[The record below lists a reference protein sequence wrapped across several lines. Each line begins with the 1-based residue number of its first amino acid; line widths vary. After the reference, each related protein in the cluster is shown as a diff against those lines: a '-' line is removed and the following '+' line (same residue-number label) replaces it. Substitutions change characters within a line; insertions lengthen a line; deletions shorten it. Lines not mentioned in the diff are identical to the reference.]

1 MSARRVGPDFVGPHR
16 PATPMALHVLV
27 LCAAIAAFSPL
38 YSLQALYPVIVERFE
53 GGVGFAA
60 SLLTAT
66 TLVLAAASL
75 VSGRAA
81 AAFGARATVL
91 WALIGTV
98 TASVG
103 VALADGPVVL
113 VMWRIVQGATIAV
126 GLSSLISSLA
136 TLSPSGSASL
146 AASYSSGIVLGG
158 LIGRWLPAGAIAWGW
173 PRAFFAFAALQALML
188 VIVWMTFPSATDA
201 QSERLQRDSPSF
213 IAWVKLTANVLVHD
227 IPAIA
232 LGGFVLMVAQA
243 SITTFLSIRV
253 SEPPFS
259 WPTQALG
266 ALYLVFAPAL
276 VAVRVV
282 PGAIARFGAARTLLL
297 TTTTGI
303 GGVLLAS
310 FDVVL
315 PLIVGM
321 CAFSSAVFAAQ
332 TVFAH
337 LISTVRPEV
346 RNAASSAYL
355 SAYYLGAS
363 FGSVAPVAVWKSFGW
378 PGIVALVIASVI
390 GGAALALVIRRRQR
404 SVLAASHREEGI

>member
-1 MSARRVGPDFVGPHR
+1 
-16 PATPMALHVLV
+16 MALHVLV
-27 LCAAIAAFSPL
+27 LCAAITAFSPL

-60 SLLTAT
+60 SLLTVT

-81 AAFGARATVL
+81 AAFGPRAAVL

-103 VALADGPVVL
+103 VALADGSVVL

-126 GLSSLISSLA
+126 GLASLISSLA
-136 TLSPSGSASL
+136 TLSPFGSASL
-146 AASYSSGIVLGG
+146 AATYSSGIVLGG
-158 LIGRWLPAGAIAWGW
+158 LIGRWLPAGAMAWGW
-173 PRAFFAFAALQALML
+173 PLAFFAFAALQALML
-188 VIVWMTFPSATDA
+188 AIVWVTFPSELAPLP
-201 QSERLQRDSPSF
+201 SPSQRDSASF
-213 IAWVKLTANVLVHD
+213 FAWVRLAARVLVHD
-227 IPAIA
+227 VPAIA

-243 SITTFLSIRV
+243 STTTFISVRL

-259 WPTQALG
+259 WSTQALG

-276 VAVRVV
+276 VAVRVI
-282 PGAIARFGAARTLLL
+282 PGAIARWGPVGTLLL
-297 TTTTGI
+297 TTATGI
-303 GGVLLAS
+303 GGVLLTLS
-310 FDVVL
+310 DVAA

-363 FGSVAPVAVWKSFGW
+363 FGSVAPVGLWKLFGW
-378 PGIVALVIASVI
+378 PGIVALVIASVV
-390 GGAALALVIRRRQR
+390 GGAFLAILLRRWR
-404 SVLAASHREEGI
+404 SEMLATSHREEGI